1 MVVSSDGEIQ
11 VMKLE
16 QALSLI
22 REIPDYPQPG
32 ILFRDITPL
41 LANQEAFAV
50 ITKSL
55 LARDRNASHIAG
67 IEARG
72 FILASAM
79 AIKGGTGFI
88 PIRKAGKLPH
98 AVFSES
104 YSLEYGNATLEI
116 HQDAFA
122 KSKRVLLV
130 DDVLA
135 TGGTILAALRLI
147 QRASGKISHLCVLLE
162 ISSLNGR
169 ARILKE
175 FPDIQISAL
184 VQV

>member
-1 MVVSSDGEIQ
+1 MVFKYGEIQ
-11 VMKLE
+11 VVKLNN
-16 QALSLI
+16 ALSLI

-50 ITKSL
+50 VTESL
-55 LARDRNASHIAG
+55 LACDNSASHIAG

-79 AIKGGTGFI
+79 AIKAGAGFV

-98 AVFSES
+98 AVFAES

-122 KSKRVLLV
+122 HSQKVLLV

-135 TGGTILAALRLI
+135 TGGTVLAALKLI
-147 QRASGKISHLCVLLE
+147 KRAGGNISQLCVLLE
-162 ISSLNGR
+162 IAALDGR
-169 ARILKE
+169 ARILSE
-175 FPDIQISAL
+175 FPDVQITAL

>member
-1 MVVSSDGEIQ
+1 MVVSSYGDNQ
-11 VMKLE
+11 DVNLDN
-16 QALSLI
+16 ALSLI

-41 LANQEAFAV
+41 LADKEAFAIV
-50 ITKSL
+50 TESL
-55 LARDRNASHIAG
+55 LSCDLAATHIAG

-79 AIKGGTGFI
+79 ASKASAGFV

-98 AVFSES
+98 EVFSQS

-116 HQDAFA
+116 HQDALENA
-122 KSKRVLLV
+122 DKVLLV

-135 TGGTILAALRLI
+135 TGGTILAALALI
-147 QRASGKISHLCVLLE
+147 KQAGGNISHICVLLE
-162 ISSLNGR
+162 ITGLRGR
-169 ARILKE
+169 ERIAE
-175 FPDIQISAL
+175 RFPEIHVHSL

>member
-1 MVVSSDGEIQ
+1 V
-11 VMKLE
+11 KLDN
-16 QALSLI
+16 ALSLI

-41 LANQEAFAV
+41 LADQSAFAV
-50 ITKSL
+50 VTESL
-55 LARDRNASHIAG
+55 LSFDKAASHIAG

-79 AIKGGTGFI
+79 AVTGGAGFV

-98 AVFSES
+98 AVFSQS

-116 HQDAFA
+116 HQDALA
-122 KSKRVLLV
+122 NSGQVLLV

-135 TGGTILAALRLI
+135 TGGTIVAALKLI
-147 QRASGKISHLCVLLE
+147 QQAGGSISHLCVLLE
-162 ISSLNGR
+162 IPALEGR
-169 ARILKE
+169 AHIARE
-175 FPDIQISAL
+175 FPDIQIHAL

>member
-1 MVVSSDGEIQ
+1 VVGSYGEIQ
-11 VMKLE
+11 VMKLDD
-16 QALSLI
+16 ALSLI

-41 LANQEAFAV
+41 LANQEAFAIV
-50 ITKSL
+50 TESL
-55 LARDRNASHIAG
+55 LSHNGTASHIAG

-79 AIKGGTGFI
+79 AIKAGAGFV

-98 AVFSES
+98 AVFAES
-104 YSLEYGNATLEI
+104 YSLEYGRATLEI

-122 KSKRVLLV
+122 HSQKVLLV

-135 TGGTILAALRLI
+135 TGGTVLAALKLI
-147 QRASGKISHLCVLLE
+147 KRAGGNISQLCVLLE
-162 ISSLNGR
+162 ISALGGR
-169 ARILKE
+169 SRILSE
-175 FPDIQISAL
+175 FPEVDIKAL

>member
-1 MVVSSDGEIQ
+1 
-11 VMKLE
+11 MKLDN
-16 QALSLI
+16 ALSLI

-41 LANQEAFAV
+41 LADQGAFAV
-50 ITKSL
+50 VTESL
-55 LARDRNASHIAG
+55 LSFDSAASHIAG

-79 AIKGGTGFI
+79 AIKGGAGFV

-98 AVFSES
+98 AVFSQS
-104 YSLEYGNATLEI
+104 YSLEYGSATLEI
-116 HQDAFA
+116 HQDALVTS
-122 KSKRVLLV
+122 SKVLLV

-135 TGGTILAALRLI
+135 TGGTIMAALELI
-147 QRASGKISHLCVLLE
+147 QKAGGAISHLCVLLE
-162 ISSLNGR
+162 ITALDGR
-169 ARILKE
+169 ARISRE
-175 FPDIQISAL
+175 FPDIQIHSL

>member
-1 MVVSSDGEIQ
+1 MVIRYGEIQ
-11 VMKLE
+11 VVKLDN
-16 QALSLI
+16 ALSLI

-50 ITKSL
+50 VTESL
-55 LARDRNASHIAG
+55 LSCDNSASHIAG

-79 AIKGGTGFI
+79 AIKAGAGFV

-98 AVFSES
+98 AVFAES
-104 YSLEYGNATLEI
+104 YSLEYGDATLEI
-116 HQDAFA
+116 HQDAL
-122 KSKRVLLV
+122 SDSERVLLV

-147 QRASGKISHLCVLLE
+147 QKAGGKISHLCVLLE
-162 ISSLNGR
+162 IAALDGR
-169 ARILKE
+169 ARILSE
-175 FPDIQISAL
+175 FPDVQISAL